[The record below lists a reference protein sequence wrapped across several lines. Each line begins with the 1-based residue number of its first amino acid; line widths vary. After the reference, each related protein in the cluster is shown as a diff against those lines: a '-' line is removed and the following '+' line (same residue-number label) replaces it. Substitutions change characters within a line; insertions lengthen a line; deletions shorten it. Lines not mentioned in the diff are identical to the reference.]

1 MKVFRVGRR
10 LWFGSAVTSWQDV
23 ERLQALGIT
32 HIINLR
38 KNKHGKKLRQ
48 FQCLRLR
55 FRDDK
60 QPRPKWFYRDAL
72 SFYRGTIRSSKS
84 RALVM
89 CKHGLC
95 RSASVS
101 HFLLRA
107 SGYCPAKAQAIV
119 LRVRP
124 RAIICKAYRESGERF
139 LAAHQ
144 QRQHRKVLR
153 GRQ

>member
-1 MKVFRVGRR
+1 MKVFPVGRR
-10 LWFGSAVTSWQDV
+10 LCFGSAIRTWHDV

-48 FQCLRLR
+48 FECLRLR

-72 SFYRGTIRSSKS
+72 SFYRRVMGSSKS
-84 RALVM
+84 KVLVM

-95 RSASVS
+95 RSASLAY
-101 HFLLRA
+101 FLLRA

-119 LRVRP
+119 LRA
-124 RAIICKAYRESGERF
+124 RARAVICKAYRESGEQF
-139 LAAHQ
+139 LAK
-144 QRQHRKVLR
+144 QRRPHRRIVKE
-153 GRQ
+153 RQ